1 MKTMKLKLWLIVTM
15 LLCLPT
21 TIKANIQHTV
31 TFSADELTIKND
43 TIEGLE
49 FSSVKYGDLSNNGN
63 PGDPSLPVKYLTFSV
78 PYDAYNIS
86 VSATCGN
93 AQEIGVP
100 MWLVPVQEPQIISAP
115 KNPFTDPNL
124 DIYDIDSYFPANVAT
139 ISNEG
144 FLYGDNHLIT
154 VAIRP
159 IQYNGA
165 RNLVRLNKSISI
177 SISYI
182 SGNGTEHMAMKPVF
196 RQLGYDRA
204 NEFETVKSTVLNP
217 SQVIAHSAPL
227 VNTPRNYTSYSMYE
241 YTIVTSRELAPAF
254 ERLVALKRV
263 KGYDAGIICVED
275 ILENPEFSDGDLVS
289 GINDD
294 AGKLRAYLRKS
305 FECHALKYVLLGGK
319 EPHVPIR
326 YGYDTEKIP
335 TDLYFSE
342 FNGNWN
348 SDRDTILGEVEKD
361 NIDFM
366 PDVCIGRLLCTTQK
380 EVNNYIDKL
389 ITYEINPGNGEY
401 DYLGKALSIHDTEHT
416 PGERFKDVY
425 MPDPRSYLNNC
436 NVIIPE
442 GKYPKGQDVISCINK
457 SISGQ
462 LYLWGHGN
470 PGGVAVNQEKINS
483 GYTKTYGIT
492 TIDNENWYHEP
503 EENNGLDNL
512 DNKCFPFVICAMSC
526 NNIPF
531 DKYQEY
537 NLNYNLGE
545 SFTLGKDYGGVA
557 YIGNTR
563 TVYASPAILVTRG
576 YMQNILNGSNI
587 GTAIFLT
594 KGYSN
599 IDYGNSQ
606 VLKNNLLGDPEISVF
621 FSSPLKY
628 DSIGI
633 ERNDY
638 SVIIEVPENIENG
651 YISILTPDNGAMRY
665 AIEHVGT
672 NVLEVSPNSSIAIT
686 GKNMIMY
693 LAPLL
698 IQNQIYASSQYLF
711 ASSAKLGNFV
721 DENRIF
727 GTVQIFSNLTIDACE
742 EIYLGDGVII
752 NEDAQLILKSKQRVT
767 IDGGYVNNGGKL
779 VIEAPE
785 IVVLRNFEAE
795 QGAEVE
801 IITIK

>member
-1 MKTMKLKLWLIVTM
+1 MKTMKLKLWLIATI
-15 LLCLPT
+15 LLCLPAA
-21 TIKANIQHTV
+21 IKANIQHTEI
-31 TFSADELTIKND
+31 FSADELTIKND
-43 TIEGLE
+43 TIEGLV
-49 FSSVKYGDLSNNGN
+49 FSRVDYGDLSNSGN

-100 MWLVPVQEPQIISAP
+100 MWLLPVQEPQIISAP
-115 KNPFTDPNL
+115 KNPFTDPNI
-124 DIYDIDSYFPANVAT
+124 DIYDIDDYFPANVAT

-154 VAIRP
+154 VAICP
-159 IQYNGA
+159 IQFNGA

-177 SISYI
+177 TISYI

-227 VNTPRNYTSYSMYE
+227 ANAPRIQTSYNMYE

-263 KGYDAGIICVED
+263 KGYDAGIVCMED

-342 FNGNWN
+342 FNGVWYTEERSIY
-348 SDRDTILGEVEKD
+348 SDIGYYVD
-361 NIDFM
+361 M
-366 PDVCIGRLLCTTQK
+366 CPDIKIGRLLCMTQ
-380 EVNNYIDKL
+380 EEINNYINKL
-389 ITYEINPGNGEY
+389 IIYELYPGAGEY
-401 DYLGKALSIHDTEHT
+401 DYLSNQLATYDADHSPGKINAINFSE
-416 PGERFKDVY
+416 
-425 MPDPRSYLNNC
+425 YLTNC
-436 NVIIPE
+436 EVIIPNME
-442 GKYPKGQDVISCINK
+442 QPKGQDVIQRINELN
-457 SISGQ
+457 IGQ
-462 LYLWGHGN
+462 LYVFGHGN
-470 PGGVAVNQEKINS
+470 PGGFAVNQFD
-483 GYTKTYGIT
+483 GKTFGVT
-492 TIDNENWYHEP
+492 AVNDEDWYHEP
-503 EENNGLDNL
+503 EDGNGFDNL
-512 DNKCFPFVICAMSC
+512 NNKFFPFTCYTLSC
-526 NNIPF
+526 VNIPY
-531 DKYQEY
+531 DKWREY

-563 TVYASPAILVTRG
+563 ESYTTKVSNMAKSYINSVKFG
-576 YMQNILNGSNI
+576 CNI
-587 GTAIFLT
+587 GEAVQLSKMNLAI
-594 KGYSN
+594 
-599 IDYGNSQ
+599 DRDQ

-628 DSIGI
+628 DSIKI
-633 ERNDY
+633 ERNSY
-638 SVIIEVPENIENG
+638 NVTIEIPENVVNG
-651 YISILTPDNGAMRY
+651 CISILTPDNGAMRY

-672 NVLEVSPNSSIAIT
+672 NVLEISPNSSIAIT

-721 DENRIF
+721 DENRFF
-727 GTVQIFSNLTIDACE
+727 GAVQIFSNLTIDACE

-752 NEDAQLILKSKQRVT
+752 NENAQLILKSKQRVT

-785 IVVLRNFEAE
+785 IVVLRNLEAE

-801 IITIK
+801 FVNIKN